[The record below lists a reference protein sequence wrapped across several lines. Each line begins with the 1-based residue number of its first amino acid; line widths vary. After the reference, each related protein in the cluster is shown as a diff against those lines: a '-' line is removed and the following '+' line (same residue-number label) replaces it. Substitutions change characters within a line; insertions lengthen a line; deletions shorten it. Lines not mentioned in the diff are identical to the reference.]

1 MEFKEF
7 EKLISET
14 ASQNNVDKDSILKD
28 LADIIKLKY
37 GYSIM
42 EKERDLI
49 NEVKNKVITKLYNSE
64 DQKINADADI
74 HKKFK
79 LDVLENDYLN
89 SALDELQAEGLALV
103 TKANVSLT
111 KEGVMKFKQFYG
123 EI

>member
-1 MEFKEF
+1 MEFEEF

-14 ASQNNVDKDSILKD
+14 ASQNNVDKDSILED

-64 DQKINADADI
+64 DQKINADAGI
-74 HKKFK
+74 QKKFK

-89 SALDELQAEGLALV
+89 SALDELQTEGLALV
-103 TKANVSLT
+103 TKTNVSLT

>member
-14 ASQNNVDKDSILKD
+14 AAQNNVDKDSILKD